1 MFVNTTGRFVNPES
15 LSQLFDRLQRTMPD
29 LTRIRFHDMRHTHAS
44 LLKLSTVALGASFG
58 RVEYRA
64 TIWAAGFDVVA

>member
-1 MFVNTTGRFVNPES
+1 
-15 LSQLFDRLQRTMPD
+15 
-29 LTRIRFHDMRHTHAS
+29 MRHTHAS